1 MMGGRIAEEIKFG
14 ELTSGAGNDFEKA
27 TDLAQKMVREWGM
40 SPTLGPLVYGKKEGQ
55 IFLGKDFSQLSD
67 FSEVTAQEID
77 REVKDI
83 IMTQYN
89 RARKLLETHL
99 DMLDRIG
106 QALLEYES
114 IDGKDLLALMRGE
127 TLSRAKP
134 EQRVKSSEDIMAER
148 KLSEAAEKAVPAELA
163 LPPEPKKV

>member
-1 MMGGRIAEEIKFG
+1 
-14 ELTSGAGNDFEKA
+14 
-27 TDLAQKMVREWGM
+27 
-40 SPTLGPLVYGKKEGQ
+40 
-55 IFLGKDFSQLSD
+55 
-67 FSEVTAQEID
+67 
-77 REVKDI
+77 
-83 IMTQYN
+83 
-89 RARKLLETHL
+89 
-99 DMLDRIG
+99 MLDRIG